1 MIAAMSQPPGLGRRT
16 VRSLAWN
23 MAASPVK
30 MAIMFVRS
38 ILLANLLALPGL
50 FGDFATAGSIVIVTS
65 VVAGLG
71 IDGAYLNR
79 TAETEDEVEAAN
91 VLFTLKAIAC
101 AVWAALLI
109 AGALA
114 LSRGDTR
121 FFLIGLTLTR
131 AASLFLDTPR
141 VILTR
146 RVVHRRLVLADGLEL
161 VGSAIVSVLLALG
174 GARGWALLGGEVAAV
189 LISAAALMLWR
200 PFWRPRW
207 RLRPDIVRYYLGFGR
222 RTVPA
227 RLLMVGTD
235 RMDDLWT
242 RAVLGAPALG
252 LYSRAYRFAIYPRNF
267 LVGPLTSVVRG
278 TYAELKD
285 DRVRLS
291 AAFGAAT
298 TALVTTGFLFSGGL
312 ILTAPEIVT
321 VLLNPVWQ
329 PIVRPFQIM
338 MFFTL
343 ADPVRLKLSDMLV
356 SLGDPAPVLRSYV
369 VQTGVLAVGLAALGP
384 RWGIEGVAMA
394 VNVMAVVGMVQLSLR
409 VKRYVDT
416 PLTPLWLAPAA
427 ACAVATGLA
436 LAAAAAVG
444 PIDSPLLFGLVKGLT
459 FAAAYVLLLAVVQRR
474 TLIDVWS
481 LVRPAL
487 TRR

>member
-1 MIAAMSQPPGLGRRT
+1 MTQPPGLGQRT

-30 MAIMFVRS
+30 MAIMFARS
-38 ILLANLLALPGL
+38 ILLANLLAIPGL
-50 FGDFATAGSIVIVTS
+50 FGDFATAGSIVVVTS
-65 VVAGLG
+65 VIAGLG
-71 IDGAYLNR
+71 IDGAFLNR
-79 TAETEDEVEAAN
+79 TAETEDEAEAAN
-91 VLFTLKAIAC
+91 VLFTLKALAC
-101 AVWAALLI
+101 AVWAVVLI
-109 AGALA
+109 AGAYA
-114 LSRGDTR
+114 FASGITR
-121 FFLIGLTLTR
+121 FFLVGLTLTR
-131 AASLFLDTPR
+131 AASIFLDTPR

-146 RVVHRRLVLADGLEL
+146 RVVHRRLVLADGIEL
-161 VGSAIVSVLLALG
+161 VGSAIVSVLLALN

-189 LISAAALMLWR
+189 LISGTALMLWR

-235 RMDDLWT
+235 RLDDLWT

-291 AAFGAAT
+291 AAFKAAT

-312 ILTAPEIVT
+312 ILTAPEIVAF
-321 VLLNPVWQ
+321 LLNPVWQ

-356 SLGDPAPVLRSYV
+356 SLGDPAPVLRSYIA
-369 VQTGVLAVGLAALGP
+369 QTVVLAIGLVALGP

-394 VNVMAVVGMVQLSLR
+394 VNIMAVVGMVQLAR
-409 VKRYVDT
+409 HVKRYVDT
-416 PLTPLWLAPAA
+416 PLTPIWLAPAA
-427 ACAVATGLA
+427 ACAGAAGIA
-436 LAAAAAVG
+436 LGVAAAVG
-444 PIDSPLLFGLVKGLT
+444 PVRSVLLYGLLKGLT
-459 FAAAYVLLLAVVQRR
+459 FAAAYVLLLGIVQRR
-474 TLIDVWS
+474 TLLDLWAMI
-481 LVRPAL
+481 RPTLA
-487 TRR
+487 RR